1 MSEAKAH
8 GDSLPPA
15 VEPEEFENHW
25 LALQKELAWMQDHGG
40 KADCV
45 RGIEVLEALIA
56 SARFQ
61 QACLSYHLE
70 KEFVRDHEERGVNLD
85 DQTRGAAGSVAI
97 ARKQSPTGFRN
108 YLVNCR
114 ILLEDTPN
122 IAAAFSR
129 GEFTEPQVL
138 AILNELQTVKA
149 QRRTEF
155 DEIYG
160 QNPDMFECMGRNQI
174 KDTVRKFTLSYNS
187 DPVSKE
193 HRTIEEHRFA
203 RMEIDEASGSVK
215 LTAQFPL
222 LPGMGL
228 RNYLYKES
236 RKLKK
241 KGDKRTLEQIRADIL
256 FSYMMIGEPS
266 KMPINLQ
273 VGVIMTDR
281 ALFQGEREPA
291 YLEGY
296 GYIPAQDVREW
307 IGGHQIEN
315 ELTFEEMEARLT
327 PEHIEQIEVLTEL
340 SRIYT
345 APGDQDLIS
354 MDSKARIFP
363 EKLKKFISIRDRHC
377 RTPFCDGIVE
387 EADHVKQYAKGG
399 KTSVHNC
406 CGRCKACNKTK
417 EARGWFE
424 FTLLKDQHTMLI
436 NPVSGMSYR
445 STAPPATGYIH
456 KPFPQLTTDS
466 KWFNDFKEKLSRR
479 DAPEASAA

>member
-1 MSEAKAH
+1 MSEAKAQE
-8 GDSLPPA
+8 GSLPPA
-15 VEPEEFENHW
+15 GEPGDFESHW
-25 LALQKELAWMQDHGG
+25 LALQKDLTWIQDHGS
-40 KADCV
+40 KADCLQA
-45 RGIEVLEALIA
+45 IERLESLVAV
-56 SARFQ
+56 ARYQ
-61 QACLSYHLE
+61 QACLAHQTE
-70 KEFVRDHEERGVNLD
+70 KEFIRDHEERGVNLD

-114 ILLEDTPN
+114 VLHEDTPN

-129 GEFTEPQVL
+129 GEFTESQVMT
-138 AILNELQTVKA
+138 ILTELQTVKA
-149 QRRTEF
+149 LRRTEF
-155 DEIYG
+155 DALFA
-160 QNPDMFECMGRNQI
+160 QNPDMFESMGRNQI
-174 KDTVRKFTLSYNS
+174 KDTVRKFALSFNS

-193 HRTIEEHRFA
+193 HKTVEENRFA
-203 RMEIDEASGSVK
+203 RMEIDDKTGAVN

-228 RNYLYKES
+228 RNYLYEES

-241 KGDKRTLEQIRADIL
+241 KGDKRTLKQIRADIL

-291 YLEGY
+291 LLEGY
-296 GYIPAQDVREW
+296 GYIPAQEVREW

-315 ELTFEEMEARLT
+315 ELTFEEMEAKLT

-363 EKLKKFISIRDRHC
+363 QKLKKFISIRDRHC

-399 KTSVHNC
+399 KTTARNC
-406 CGRCKACNKTK
+406 CGRCALCNKTK
-417 EARGWFE
+417 QAEGWFE
-424 FTLLKDQHTMLI
+424 YTMLKDDHAMLI

-445 STAPPATGYIH
+445 STAPPATGYAH
-456 KPFPQLTTDS
+456 KPFPQLAADS
-466 KWFNDFKEKLSRR
+466 QWFKELKDKLNRN
-479 DAPEASAA
+479 DTPEATAA